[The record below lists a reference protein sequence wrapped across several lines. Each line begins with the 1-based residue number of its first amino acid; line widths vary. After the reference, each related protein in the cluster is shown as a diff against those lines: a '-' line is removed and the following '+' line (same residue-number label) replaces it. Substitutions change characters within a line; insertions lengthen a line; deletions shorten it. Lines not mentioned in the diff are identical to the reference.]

1 MKVHSEMNEFKHD
14 AGKERRS
21 VPRFSKKDMLKC
33 ITINS
38 ERCFYLF
45 KCVNISTQGIG
56 FISPKEF
63 KKDDFLEVIV
73 LFDKSISIQLLV
85 RIVRSSVADGG
96 FFIGAEF
103 VGMPNSNYEI
113 LKSILDGY
121 LDNI

>member
-1 MKVHSEMNEFKHD
+1 MKVHSEMNGFNDDVE
-14 AGKERRS
+14 KERRA
-21 VPRFSKKDMLKC
+21 VPRVSKKDTIQC
-33 ITINS
+33 IAINS
-38 ERCFYLF
+38 EKCFYLF

-56 FISPKEF
+56 FISPREF
-63 KKDDFLEVIV
+63 KKDDFLEVII

-85 RIVRSSVADGG
+85 RIVRNSVVDEG

-103 VGMPNSNYEI
+103 VGMPSSNYEI